1 MVIMKLKRQSLVSQG
16 SLARLLN
23 SADEARKRH
32 DFQECVEILERAS
45 RLDPANVNLLLNLGH
60 AYGNN
65 FEYPAAERC
74 FEKAIR
80 LAPNKTEALTG
91 AGLRARDFGNHK
103 MAAQY
108 YRRAAEHKDV
118 SPDALVA
125 LAEIS
130 ERQRRVDEARQLIE
144 RTLHMQPNLPSA
156 LLVRARLERQAGR
169 LTEAEQILKSFP
181 LDADPAV
188 RAQAHYELGAVLDR
202 QGRYD
207 DAMAAWLVAKELL
220 APDAAPHIAGALT
233 IRTRLKILREKV
245 NPDTFRRWR
254 ATQPDLGPRK
264 LSGLALLCGHPR
276 SGTTLLEQVLDSHP
290 DIVSAEETN
299 IFHDHTYPLLSRE
312 APPDADILAVLE
324 TVPAGLL
331 QQARQSYFRAM
342 EGFLGQPVGGRLL
355 VDKNPIL
362 TFLIAPFLRIFPE
375 TRFLVALRDPR
386 DVCLS
391 CFMQALPMNQSAA
404 AYLTLAGTVEDY
416 AALMATY
423 QTLAPMLRNAFLE
436 VRYEDMVN
444 NLESVARRT
453 LEFLGVA
460 WDARVLRFDEHA
472 RQKLVRSPTYA
483 DVTKPVFKTA
493 VGRWRNYEKYLEP
506 HLAKLE
512 PFVKAF
518 GYE

>member
-1 MVIMKLKRQSLVSQG
+1 MQKNMKRPQLVSQG
-16 SLARLLN
+16 TLARLLN

-45 RLDPANVNLLLNLGH
+45 RLDPANVSLLLNLGH

-65 FEYPAAERC
+65 FNYPAAERS

-80 LAPNKTEALTG
+80 LAPKKTEALAG
-91 AGLRARDFGNHK
+91 AALRAHSFGNHK
-103 MAAQY
+103 MAAHY
-108 YRRAAEHKDV
+108 YWQAAERKDV

-130 ERQRRVDEARQLIE
+130 ERQRKTEEAVQLID
-144 RTLHMQPNLPSA
+144 RALRLKPTLPSA
-156 LLVRARLERQAGR
+156 LLVRARLERLAGR
-169 LTEAEQILKSFP
+169 LAEAEQILKSFP
-181 LDADPAV
+181 PDADRNV
-188 RAQAHYELGAVLDR
+188 RAQAHYELGAILDR

-207 DAMAAWLVAKELL
+207 EAMTAWLAAKELL
-220 APDAAPHIAGALT
+220 APDAAPHLVGAQEV
-233 IRTRLKILREKV
+233 RTRLKILREKI
-245 NPDTFRRWR
+245 NADILRRWQ
-254 ATQPDLGPRK
+254 AAQPDHVPRK

-299 IFHDHTYPLLSRE
+299 IFHDYAYPMLSRN
-312 APPDADILAVLE
+312 APPEADILAVLE
-324 TVPAGLL
+324 IAPVTLL
-331 QQARQSYFRAM
+331 RQARQNYFRAM
-342 EGFLGQPVGGRLL
+342 EGFLGQPIGERLL

-362 TFLIAPFLRIFPE
+362 TFLIVPFLRIFPE
-375 TRFLVALRDPR
+375 AKFLVALRDPR

-404 AYLTLAGTVEDY
+404 AYLTLAGTVDDY

-423 QTLAPMLRNAFLE
+423 QTLAPLLKDAFLE

-444 NLESVARRT
+444 DLASVARRT
-453 LEFLGVA
+453 LDFVGVA
-460 WDARVLRFDEHA
+460 WDERVLRFDEHA

-493 VGRWRNYEKYLEP
+493 VGRWRNYQKYLEP
-506 HLAKLE
+506 HLDKLE

-518 GYE
+518 GYG